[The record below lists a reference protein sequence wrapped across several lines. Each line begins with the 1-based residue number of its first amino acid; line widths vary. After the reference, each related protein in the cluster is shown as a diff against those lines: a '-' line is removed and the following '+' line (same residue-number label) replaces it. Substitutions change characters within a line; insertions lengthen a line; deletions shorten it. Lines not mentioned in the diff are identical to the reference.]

1 MRTVGMLTVVLGG
14 LGAMAVW
21 SQAPPVAKTSGPGVQ
36 AAADSRE
43 PDVLNACKTP
53 APARGGGRPGG
64 GGGAPKG
71 GPGGPGGAGAAK
83 GGPGGG
89 GARGPAQ
96 TLPRDYSVT
105 EIPGVIAAGAKWKD
119 VWSGEGNNSDGIIA
133 TSDGGI
139 LIAQNDNSQVL
150 KLDKDGK
157 TSVMYMGL
165 NTSGSV
171 AMNSKGVLFVANR
184 GLNPSIEELAP
195 KRRML
200 ANKLPNGDPLDCLRS
215 VMNDVVADSKG
226 GVYFTMGGL
235 LHADSKGVVTR
246 YGENLNTNG
255 IMLSADEKHLWVTN
269 GATLAEFDVQKD
281 GSLTN
286 QHEFVKLAG
295 GGDGSTFDAAGRM
308 YVTDSAGIEVISP
321 DGKVLGAIPTPRG
334 VISVTFSGPD
344 RKTLYAVSND
354 RINDRIMTIPM
365 IAQGPKGR
373 GK

>member
-14 LGAMAVW
+14 SGAMALL
-21 SQAPPVAKTSGPGVQ
+21 SQAPPPAKTTGPGVQ
-36 AAADSRE
+36 AAADSKE
-43 PDVLNACKTP
+43 PDILKACKTP
-53 APARGGGRPGG
+53 PPQAR

-71 GPGGPGGAGAAK
+71 GPGGGGGGAK
-83 GGPGGG
+83 GGPGG

-96 TLPRDYSVT
+96 TFPRDYSVT
-105 EIPGVIAAGAKWKD
+105 EIPGVIAAGQKWKE
-119 VWSGEGNNSDGIIA
+119 VWTVEGNNADGIIG
-133 TSDGGI
+133 TSDGGL
-139 LIAQNDNSQVL
+139 LIAQNDNSQVI
-150 KLDKDGK
+150 KLDKNGK
-157 TSVMYMGL
+157 DSVAYMGL

-171 AMNSKGVLFVANR
+171 AMNSKGALFVVNR
-184 GLNPSIEELAP
+184 GVNPSVEELAP
-195 KRRML
+195 KRQPL
-200 ANKLPNGDPLDCLRS
+200 ANKLVNGDPLDCIRV
-215 VMNDVVADSKG
+215 VMNDITADSKG

-235 LHADSKGVVTR
+235 YHADSKGVVTG

-269 GATLAEFDVQKD
+269 GGTLAEFDVQKD

-295 GGDGSTFDAAGRM
+295 GGDGSTFDAAGRL

-334 VISVTFSGPD
+334 VISAAFSGPD
-344 RKTLYAVSND
+344 RKMLYAVARTGNTD
-354 RINDRIMTIPM
+354 WIIGIPT

-373 GK
+373 SK